1 MNRGDLMGVGI
12 QLTLYLVIS
21 TLLSFLFLKLGITSN
36 IYLTF
41 FIMIIATIF
50 TVRLSEKVY
59 KNKFIKKTEV

>member
-1 MNRGDLMGVGI
+1 MGVGI

-50 TVRLSEKVY
+50 TVRLSEKIY